1 MNESDI
7 AKLLSSVPLFTQIE
21 HHDLEL
27 VAARM
32 KEVHFEPGRVI
43 AKQGDSGVGFHLI
56 VEGDA
61 EVSGDGVPK
70 HTIGAG
76 GYFGEIGLID
86 GGVRSATV
94 TAATELTTLALVGLP
109 ADVGQPRVRQGTVA
123 RVVPARARL
132 PGVRRGQLATRVRLP
147 RAAR

>member
-1 MNESDI
+1 MDRNEMTKRL
-7 AKLLSSVPLFTQIE
+7 ASVPLFAQLE
-21 HHDLEL
+21 PHDLDL

-32 KEVHFEPGRVI
+32 KEVHFEPGRAI

-56 VEGDA
+56 VDGEA

-70 HTIGAG
+70 HRIGSG

-94 TAATELTTLALVGLP
+94 TAASDLTTLALVSWDFQPLLDNPAFSRGLLM
-109 ADVGQPRVRQGTVA
+109 GLCQLVRDY
-123 RVVPARARL
+123 RD
-132 PGVRRGQLATRVRLP
+132 
-147 RAAR
+147 AAAGSS

>member
-1 MNESDI
+1 MEESEI

-21 HHDLEL
+21 QHDLEL

-61 EVSGDGVPK
+61 EVSGEGVPR

-94 TAATELTTLALVGLP
+94 TAATELTTLALVSWDFQPLLDNPQFSKGLLF
-109 ADVGQPRVRQGTVA
+109 GLC
-123 RVVPARARL
+123 RL
-132 PGVRRGQLATRVRLP
+132 IRDYRES
-147 RAAR
+147 AAGS

>member
-1 MNESDI
+1 MEESEI

-21 HHDLEL
+21 HHELEL

-56 VEGDA
+56 VDGEA
-61 EVSGDGVPK
+61 EVSGEGVPR
-70 HTIGAG
+70 HSMGAG

-94 TAATELTTLALVGLP
+94 TASSDLTTLALVSWDFQPLLDNPVFAKGLLM
-109 ADVGQPRVRQGTVA
+109 GLCRLVRDY
-123 RVVPARARL
+123 RES
-132 PGVRRGQLATRVRLP
+132 
-147 RAAR
+147 AAGS

>member
-1 MNESDI
+1 MEESEI

-21 HHDLEL
+21 HHELEL

-56 VEGDA
+56 VDGEA
-61 EVSGDGVPK
+61 EVSGEGVPR
-70 HTIGAG
+70 HSMGAG

-94 TAATELTTLALVGLP
+94 TASSDLTTLALVSWDFQPLLDNPVFAKGLLM
-109 ADVGQPRVRQGTVA
+109 GLCRLVRDYRESAAGT
-123 RVVPARARL
+123 
-132 PGVRRGQLATRVRLP
+132 
-147 RAAR
+147 

>member
-1 MNESDI
+1 MEENEI
-7 AKLLSSVPLFTQIE
+7 AKLLSTVPLFAQIE
-21 HHDLEL
+21 QHDLVL

-56 VEGDA
+56 VEGEA
-61 EVSGDGVPK
+61 EVSGEGVPK
-70 HTIGAG
+70 HSMGAG

-94 TAATELTTLALVGLP
+94 AAATELTTLALVSWDFQPLLDNPVFAKGLLM
-109 ADVGQPRVRQGTVA
+109 GLCRLVRDY
-123 RVVPARARL
+123 RES
-132 PGVRRGQLATRVRLP
+132 
-147 RAAR
+147 AAGS

>member
-1 MNESDI
+1 
-7 AKLLSSVPLFTQIE
+7 
-21 HHDLEL
+21 

-56 VEGDA
+56 VDGEA
-61 EVSGDGVPK
+61 EVSGEGVPR
-70 HTIGAG
+70 HTMGAG

-94 TAATELTTLALVGLP
+94 TASTDLTTLALVSWDFQPLLDNPVFAKGLLM
-109 ADVGQPRVRQGTVA
+109 GLCRLVRDY
-123 RVVPARARL
+123 RES
-132 PGVRRGQLATRVRLP
+132 
-147 RAAR
+147 AAGS